1 VSALTGV
8 EEGSR
13 VARLQSFFSTVL
25 SGIFGQGE
33 EEMATHNQNV
43 AAAPQHQQQQN
54 RVLGGGVPAAGKQKA
69 AMAGRPETKP
79 RRGVLRD
86 IGNIGNL
93 RVAEGKKQLQEPVN
107 AHRPVT
113 RNFGA
118 QLIKKAQEKAK
129 VPSLFLLPSPSILK
143 R

>member
-1 VSALTGV
+1 M
-8 EEGSR
+8 E
-13 VARLQSFFSTVL
+13 FSTHAFL
-25 SGIFGQGE
+25 GI
-33 EEMATHNQNV
+33 
-43 AAAPQHQQQQN
+43 N
-54 RVLGGGVPAAGKQKA
+54 R
-69 AMAGRPETKP
+69 
-79 RRGVLRD
+79 
-86 IGNIGNL
+86 
-93 RVAEGKKQLQEPVN
+93 KKQLQEPVN